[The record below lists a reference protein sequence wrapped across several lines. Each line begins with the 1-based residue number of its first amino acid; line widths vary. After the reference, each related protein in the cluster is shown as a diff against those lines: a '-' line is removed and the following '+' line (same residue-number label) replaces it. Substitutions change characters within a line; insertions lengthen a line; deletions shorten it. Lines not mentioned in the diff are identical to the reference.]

1 MKKEKRDYV
10 APDTEVKHVE
20 IESAI
25 CASSGENV
33 DFKKGEEGVIITQQ
47 DVVDMGEINDFS
59 GNAWDMKTP
68 NTPES

>member
-25 CASSGENV
+25 CASSGDQV
-33 DFKKGEEGVIITQQ
+33 DFNEEPVAKITEQE
-47 DVVDMGEINDFS
+47 VATVENNDFS
-59 GNAWDMKTP
+59 AQEWNY
-68 NTPES
+68 

>member
-25 CASSGENV
+25 CASSGNQV
-33 DFKKGEEGVIITQQ
+33 DFKKDDGVVITQQ
-47 DVVDMGEINDFS
+47 DVVDMDGTNDFS

-68 NTPES
+68 ITPES